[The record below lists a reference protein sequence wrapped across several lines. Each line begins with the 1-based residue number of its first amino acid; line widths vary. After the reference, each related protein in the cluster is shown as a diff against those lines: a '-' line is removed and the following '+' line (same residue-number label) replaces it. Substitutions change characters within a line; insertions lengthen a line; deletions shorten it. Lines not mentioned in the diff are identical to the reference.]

1 MTEIDVVNY
10 LLNKDEFFENSYNLY
25 QDILYALQHRDYEM
39 FVNVIETDYDNI
51 SKQMKTNL
59 NI

>member
-25 QDILYALQHRDYEM
+25 QDILYTLQHRDYKM
-39 FVNVIETDYDNI
+39 VVNNLETDCDNI